1 MIVRSKTSKLLDVR
15 FLRKLASTLLVI
27 LVSSGSLCLNPA
39 NAKPSTTS
47 PANKA
52 AATTNKDKPAATTSK
67 DKPAAADAGKDKAP
81 AKDMKAAMPIIYDF
95 GAAWC
100 VPCKKFAP
108 VFDKVAEK
116 YKGKVDF
123 QHIDADD
130 EKNKAL
136 VDKYKVMSLPT
147 IVFVDKTGKTVDTK
161 NKVLTEA
168 ELIQQTDSLIK

>member
-1 MIVRSKTSKLLDVR
+1 M
-15 FLRKLASTLLVI
+15 
-27 LVSSGSLCLNPA
+27 
-39 NAKPSTTS
+39 
-47 PANKA
+47 
-52 AATTNKDKPAATTSK
+52 
-67 DKPAAADAGKDKAP
+67 
-81 AKDMKAAMPIIYDF
+81 
-95 GAAWC
+95 
-100 VPCKKFAP
+100 
-108 VFDKVAEK
+108 FDKVAEK

>member
-52 AATTNKDKPAATTSK
+52 AATTNK